1 MTGAQVSAFFRSN
14 LLDSR
19 GRLRAR
25 AKAFSHSWDGHCPN
39 LERCGVGG
47 PHWLADPSGEQN
59 GTWFAVSE
67 AVNRKGET
75 MRYLVLT
82 RKGLAVAAAAAIAAL
97 GVTVSIARADGP
109 EVGVNVGAAVPLSKY
124 QKTTNP
130 DVGGTVG
137 MEGGYRFNLAENFAL
152 SLLVNPQFFLYDSE
166 NECCGNHNDQ
176 DDVASVFAITS
187 GPRFS
192 LLTGPVETYV
202 GAAGGYY
209 RDISGQMEDDGL
221 GFNAGGGIAFAVA
234 PDTTLG
240 LFGRYD
246 YANMVARPGSD
257 VARQWASGGLTVQH
271 VFQAAE
277 APPPA
282 PPPPPPPPVVK
293 RRIVLR
299 GVNFDFDKAN
309 IRPDARVILD
319 EAVATLKSEPDIRV
333 SVEGHT
339 DAVGSDAYNDRLSE
353 RRAVAVADYLTSGGI
368 ARGRLS
374 TEGFGESKPVASN
387 MDEDGRAQNRRVE
400 LRILGQ

>member
-1 MTGAQVSAFFRSN
+1 MRHFVSA
-14 LLDSR
+14 
-19 GRLRAR
+19 
-25 AKAFSHSWDGHCPN
+25 K
-39 LERCGVGG
+39 
-47 PHWLADPSGEQN
+47 
-59 GTWFAVSE
+59 
-67 AVNRKGET
+67 
-75 MRYLVLT
+75 
-82 RKGLAVAAAAAIAAL
+82 KGLAVAMTAAIAAL
-97 GVTVSIARADGP
+97 GSMACIARADGP
-109 EVGVNVGAAVPLSKY
+109 EVGVNVGAAFPLSKY
-124 QKTTNP
+124 KKTVNP
-130 DVGGTVG
+130 DVGGTFG
-137 MEGGYRFNLAENFAL
+137 LEGGYRFNLSENFAL
-152 SLLVNPQFFLYDSE
+152 SLLANPQFFLYDSE
-166 NECCGNHNDQ
+166 KECCGGHRDS
-176 DDVASVFAITS
+176 DDVASVFAITG

-192 LLTGPVETYV
+192 LLSGPVETYV

-209 RDISGQMEDDGL
+209 TDMSGQMEDDGV
-221 GFNAGGGIAFAVA
+221 GFNAGGGLAFAVA

-257 VARQWASGGLTVQH
+257 VARQWASGGITVQY

-282 PPPPPPPPVVK
+282 PPPPPPPPPPVTK

-299 GVNFDFDKAN
+299 GVNFDFDKSN
-309 IRPDARVILD
+309 IRSDARVILD

-339 DAVGSDAYNDRLSE
+339 DAIGSDAYNERLSE
-353 RRAVAVADYLTSGGI
+353 RRANAVAEYLSRAGI

-374 TEGFGESKPVASN
+374 TEGLGESKPVASN